1 MLFLLFPTTLIK
13 SAGFLTTMDYSE
25 MLKKAR
31 DEMPESVFESERFE
45 IPKVT
50 GHIQGNRTVIS
61 NFHSIANILGRPVD
75 HVLKYI
81 LKELATPG
89 KLTSHSL
96 MLGAKVPASRINEK
110 IRKYASEYVL
120 CADCGKPDTK
130 IIKEGEVSFMKCQAC
145 GSKKAIKNLN
155 VSAE

>member
-1 MLFLLFPTTLIK
+1 
-13 SAGFLTTMDYSE
+13 

-31 DEMPESVFESERFE
+31 SEMPASVFESERFE

-50 GHIQGNRTVIS
+50 GHIQGSRTVIS
-61 NFHSIANILGRPVD
+61 NFHNIANVLGRSVD
-75 HVLKYI
+75 HLLKYI

-89 KLTSHSL
+89 KLTRTSL

-120 CADCGKPDTK
+120 CPDCGKPDTK
-130 IIKEGEVSFMKCQAC
+130 LERDGNIMYLKCQAC
-145 GSKKAIKNLN
+145 GSKKVVKSKI
-155 VSAE
+155 

>member
-1 MLFLLFPTTLIK
+1 MK
-13 SAGFLTTMDYSE
+13 NMDYKK

-31 DEMPESVFESERFE
+31 SEMPESVFESERFE

-50 GHIQGNRTVIS
+50 GHIQGNKTVIS
-61 NFHSIANILGRPVD
+61 NFHHIANMLGRSTE

-89 KLTSHSL
+89 NLTRNAL
-96 MLGAKVPASRINEK
+96 ILGAKVPASRVNEK

-120 CADCGKPDTK
+120 CPDCGKPETK
-130 IIKEGEVSFMKCQAC
+130 IIKEGELSFLRCQAC
-145 GSKKAIKNLN
+145 GAKHQVKSMKATL
-155 VSAE
+155 ST

>member
-1 MLFLLFPTTLIK
+1 
-13 SAGFLTTMDYSE
+13 MDYKE

-31 DEMPESVFESERFE
+31 SEMPESVFESERFE
-45 IPKVT
+45 IPKVK
-50 GHIQGNRTVIS
+50 GHIQGNKTIIS
-61 NFHSIANILGRPVD
+61 NFHAIADCLGRPPE

-89 KLTSHSL
+89 NLTTRAL

-120 CADCGKPDTK
+120 CPDCGKPDTK
-130 IIKEGEVSFMKCQAC
+130 ILSEGDLSFMKCQAC
-145 GSKKAIKNLN
+145 GSKHQVKSLKAKT
-155 VSAE
+155 A